1 MAMAKLNPTVLFAML
16 TGQEIDKVESGILEY
31 LMDVAERIITNYVN
45 DDNFFI
51 IDYQN
56 EVVELASHI
65 YNVQQMNI
73 KSIENGN
80 VKALSN
86 SGRSVTFM
94 SAEEINSIV
103 IPAHIKARL
112 PKPSRVRIW

>member
-1 MAMAKLNPTVLFAML
+1 MATINPKTLYAML
-16 TGQEIDKVESGILEY
+16 TGQTTNTVDTGLFEY
-31 LMDVAERIITNYVN
+31 LMGVAERIITNYVN

-51 IDYQN
+51 INYQN

-65 YNVQQMNI
+65 YNIQQMNI

-86 SGRSVTFM
+86 SGRSVTFL

>member
-1 MAMAKLNPTVLFAML
+1 MATINPQVLFAML
-16 TGQEIDKVESGILEY
+16 TGQEIDKVEQGILEY
-31 LMDVAERIITNYVN
+31 LMGVAERLIIAYTKNPDLDLTV
-45 DDNFFI
+45 
-51 IDYQN
+51 YQN

-103 IPAHIKARL
+103 IPAHIMARL
-112 PKPSRVRIW
+112 PKPSRVRVW

>member
-1 MAMAKLNPTVLFAML
+1 MATINPKTLYAML
-16 TGQEIDKVESGILEY
+16 TGQTTNTIDTGLFEY
-31 LMDVAERIITNYVN
+31 LMGVAERLIIAYTKNP
-45 DDNFFI
+45 DLDLKL
-51 IDYQN
+51 YQN

-103 IPAHIKARL
+103 IPAHIMARL
-112 PKPSRVRIW
+112 PKPRVRIW